1 MFVIIY
7 WYLLKF
13 SVVASVGLGIAT
25 MLFFLAKSID
35 LILVSSCRVKTA
47 CKALLNFEKIEK
59 LYFKA
64 LKEVPSTGVSETL
77 KSEWEDLCQ
86 AKH

>member
-35 LILVSSCRVKTA
+35 LILVSSYRVKVA

-64 LKEVPSTGVSETL
+64 LKEVSSTGVSETL

-86 AKH
+86 VKH